1 MNDIVKR
8 AKNGEIKALEE
19 LIHMYEVKL
28 YKTARTILD
37 CEDDINE
44 AIQQTIILVY
54 KNIGQLRNENSFGA
68 WMMKILVNKCKE
80 IWNQNSNRNKMM
92 IDLNENQ
99 DIPSIEKG
107 DYSFVNEALN
117 KLADEYKEVTI
128 LYYYD
133 CFSIKEI
140 SKILN
145 LSQGTIKSRLA
156 RARKK
161 LEILIGKERDFN
173 GRKSR

>member
-8 AKNGEIKALEE
+8 AKNGEIQALEQ

-28 YKTARTILD
+28 YKTAKTILD
-37 CEDDINE
+37 CEDDIND

-54 KNIGQLRNENSFGA
+54 KNIGQLKDEKRFSS
-68 WMMKILVNKCKE
+68 WMFRILVNKCRD
-80 IWNQNSNRNKMM
+80 IWNQNTNRNKKM
-92 IDLNENQ
+92 IDLDENQ
-99 DIPSIEKG
+99 DIPSLEKE
-107 DYSFVNEALN
+107 DFSFVNEALN
-117 KLADEYKEVTI
+117 KLNEEYKEVTI

-133 CFSIKEI
+133 GFSVKEI

-145 LSQGTIKSRLA
+145 LPEGTIKSRLS

-161 LEILIGKERDFN
+161 LEKIIGKE
-173 GRKSR
+173 GI

>member
-8 AKNGEIKALEE
+8 AKNGETQALEQ
-19 LIHMYEVKL
+19 LIHMYEIKL

-54 KNIGQLRNENSFGA
+54 KNINQLKNEKSFGA
-68 WMMKILVNKCKE
+68 WMFKILVNKCKD
-80 IWNQNSNRNKMM
+80 IWNQNSNRNNK
-92 IDLNENQ
+92 ILDLDEIQ
-99 DIPSIEKG
+99 DIPSTEKE
-107 DYSFVNEALN
+107 DYSFVNDALN
-117 KLADEYKEVTI
+117 KLTDEYKEVTI

-133 CFSIKEI
+133 GFSVKEI

-145 LSQGTIKSRLA
+145 LPQGTIKSRLS

-161 LEILIGKERDFN
+161 LEKIIGKEEF
-173 GRKSR
+173 

>member
-8 AKNGEIKALEE
+8 AKNGEIQALEE

-28 YKTARTILD
+28 YKTARTILK

-44 AIQQTIILVY
+44 AVQQTVILVY
-54 KNIGQLRNENSFGA
+54 KNINQLKNEKSFGA
-68 WMMKILVNKCKE
+68 WMMKILVNQCKT
-80 IWNQNSNRNKMM
+80 IWKQNSNRNKK
-92 IDLNENQ
+92 IVDLEENQ
-99 DIPSIEKG
+99 EIPEVEKE
-107 DYSFVNEALN
+107 DYSFVNDALN
-117 KLADEYKEVTI
+117 KLTDEYKEVSI

-133 CFSIKEI
+133 GFSVKEI

-145 LSQGTIKSRLA
+145 IPQGTVKSRLS

-161 LEILIGKERDFN
+161 LEEIIRKEEF
-173 GRKSR
+173 

>member
-8 AKNGEIKALEE
+8 AKKGEIQALEE

-28 YKTARTILD
+28 YKTARTILK

-44 AIQQTIILVY
+44 AVQQTVILVY
-54 KNIGQLRNENSFGA
+54 KNINQLKNEKSFGA
-68 WMMKILVNKCKE
+68 WMMKILVNQCKT
-80 IWNQNSNRNKMM
+80 IWKQNSNRNKK
-92 IDLNENQ
+92 IVDLEENQ
-99 DIPSIEKG
+99 EIPEVEKE
-107 DYSFVNEALN
+107 DYSFVNDALN
-117 KLADEYKEVTI
+117 KLTDEYKEVSI

-133 CFSIKEI
+133 GFSVKEI

-145 LSQGTIKSRLA
+145 IPQGTVKSRLS

-161 LEILIGKERDFN
+161 LEEIIRKEEF
-173 GRKSR
+173 